1 MAQMPAAA
9 KPRLPKVSRLQRVSL
24 RARLVAGLIAVVLVG
39 LVAGNVIIFENIE
52 NYLLGGVDNQLVAAV
67 PSVTR
72 SLDLQQPI
80 TFNANIPNGTYGAAY
95 TATGLRVT
103 LNQDFSAPEPLLSDA
118 TIEALAKSAEKSSS
132 GDSTYITVAS
142 VGYPSYEYRV
152 VASSVLIGN
161 FTTLHEVPGVA
172 VVAIPL
178 GPMNS
183 TLHKLISVDLA
194 VGAALLVLLGL
205 LGYFVVRV
213 GLRPLGDIEETA
225 GAIADGDL
233 TRRVDREDASTEVGR
248 LGASLNVMLA
258 TIERSFNEQVASE
271 NRLRQF
277 LADASHEL
285 RTPVTSIRGYAELF
299 RRGAADRP
307 DDLATAMRRIED
319 ESIRMGTLVD
329 DLLLLARLDQG
340 RPLEMA
346 PVDLALI
353 AADGVSDA
361 EVLAPGHEVV
371 LEVDG
376 PLTVLGDEQ
385 RLRQVVGNLL
395 QNAIRHTRAGTRI
408 TVKAG
413 RSDGDVF
420 LSVIDEGAGIAPEHL
435 LHIFERFYRADP
447 SRTRESGGAGLGL
460 SIVASIVDSLG
471 GKATATS
478 AIGHGATFTVT
489 LPSAPEGWVS
499 PPHPEIT
506 RSSPEALAEPSSS
519 SADAPAV

>member
-1 MAQMPAAA
+1 MSETPPAAE
-9 KPRLPKVSRLQRVSL
+9 PRHARVGRLQRVSL

-52 NYLLGGVDNQLVAAV
+52 NYLLGGVDGQLLAAV
-67 PSVTR
+67 PSVTQ
-72 SLDLQQPI
+72 SLRFHQPI
-80 TFNANIPNGTYGAAY
+80 TFNANIPSGTYGAAY
-95 TATGLRVT
+95 TTTGLKVT
-103 LNQDFSAPEPLLSDA
+103 DQNFSAPEPSLSDA
-118 TIEALAKSAEKSSS
+118 TVQALATSAGNSS
-132 GDSTYITVAS
+132 GYSRYITVGS
-142 VGYPSYEYRV
+142 VGGDSSYQYRV
-152 VASSVLIGN
+152 VASAVVLTN
-161 FTTLHEVPGVA
+161 NTTLQQVPGVA
-172 VVAIPL
+172 IVAIPL
-178 GPMNS
+178 APMNS

-225 GAIADGDL
+225 GAIAAGDL
-233 TRRVDREDASTEVGR
+233 SRRVDRVESSTEVGR
-248 LGASLNVMLA
+248 LGASLNVMLE
-258 TIERSFNEQVASE
+258 TIEHSFNEQRASE

-299 RRGAADRP
+299 RRGAAERP

-340 RPLEMA
+340 RPLEMV

-353 AADGVSDA
+353 VADGVSDA
-361 EVLAPGHEVV
+361 EVLAPEREVA
-371 LEVDG
+371 LEVEG
-376 PLTVLGDEQ
+376 PLNVLGDEQ

-395 QNAIRHTRAGTRI
+395 QNAIRHTRAGTPI

-413 RSDGDVF
+413 RRDGEVL
-420 LSVIDEGAGIAPEHL
+420 LSVIDEGPGIAPEHL
-435 LHIFERFYRADP
+435 VHIFERFYRADP

-478 AIGHGATFTVT
+478 TIGEGTTFAVT
-489 LPSAPEGWVS
+489 LPSAPDGWA
-499 PPHPEIT
+499 PPPGHEIT
-506 RSSPEALAEPSSS
+506 GSSPEVLAEPSS
-519 SADAPAV
+519 SADAPAI

>member
-1 MAQMPAAA
+1 MPTAARF
-9 KPRLPKVSRLQRVSL
+9 KLPRVGRFQRVSL

-39 LVAGNVIIFENIE
+39 LVAGNIIIFENIE
-52 NYLLGGVDNQLVAAV
+52 SYLLGGIDNQLVAAV

-72 SLDLQQPI
+72 SLHLQEPI
-80 TFNANIPNGTYGAAY
+80 TFDANIPNGTYGAAY

-103 LNQDFSAPEPLLSDA
+103 LNEDFSAPEPLLSDS
-118 TIEALAKSAEKSSS
+118 TVEALAKSAANSSS
-132 GDSTYITVAS
+132 GDSTNITVGS
-142 VGYPSYEYRV
+142 VGNSSYQYRV
-152 VASSVLIGN
+152 VASSVPIENLS
-161 FTTLHEVPGVA
+161 TQEEVPGVA
-172 VVAIPL
+172 IVAIPL
-178 GPMNS
+178 APMNS
-183 TLHKLISVDLA
+183 TLHKLISVDLG

-205 LGYFVVRV
+205 LGYLVVRV

-233 TRRVDREDASTEVGR
+233 TRRVVREDSSTEVGR

-258 TIERSFNEQVASE
+258 TIEHSFNEQVASE

-285 RTPVTSIRGYAELF
+285 RTPVTSIRGYSELF

-340 RPLEMA
+340 RALEMV

-361 EVLAPGHEVV
+361 EVLAPEREVV

-395 QNAIRHTRAGTRI
+395 QNAIRHTGAGTRI

-413 RSDGDVF
+413 RADGGVF
-420 LSVIDEGAGIAPEHL
+420 LSVIDEGSGIAPEHL
-435 LHIFERFYRADP
+435 SHIFERFYRADP

-471 GKATATS
+471 GRATATS
-478 AIGHGATFTVT
+478 VVGHGATFTIT
-489 LPSAPEGWVS
+489 LPSAPEGWV
-499 PPHPEIT
+499 PPSQPEIT
-506 RSSPEALAEPSSS
+506 RGSSEPSPAPSS
-519 SADAPAV
+519 TPVDAPVT